1 MKRFALILFASL
13 AMAACGNAPEGN
25 TTIEA
30 PAAETTATETTA
42 ATGPMDPV
50 CEMVKDNTWTEYTVH
65 NNDTVWFCSET
76 CKTAFNGNLDK
87 YASKL
92 H

>member
-1 MKRFALILFASL
+1 MKRIVFICLASVV
-13 AMAACGNAPEGN
+13 MASCGNATDGN

-30 PAAETTATETTA
+30 PKEETTTIPE
-42 ATGPMDPV
+42 GPIDPV
-50 CEMVKDNTWTEYTVH
+50 CEMVKDSTWTEYAVH

-76 CKTAFNGNLDK
+76 CKTAFNGNPEK
-87 YASKL
+87 YAAKL